1 MIQYSMKKY
10 LFVLSTLLLVGLSHK
25 TKAQVESMNSLYRI
39 SPGMIFPALS
49 GADSI
54 SSFTAFTR
62 QQWFGFKGA
71 PTTYGAHFSGKIQE
85 KMGVGIIAMHDQ
97 AGPVRNIL
105 LGGDYSYRLKFSD
118 KVSILGGIRIALVN
132 HTIAFTDLDVIHQN
146 DPNLQQNYTTGFQL
160 NGGWSAAFVAGDFFL
175 SVAEPRVRRFNF
187 QDAGNTTN
195 FIDAANYYA
204 MTGYNFKTKYLDIEP
219 SVLLRLAE
227 NVPVS
232 TDFNLLLRYKKTLDL
247 AMTYRSKSSYGVRA
261 GVLTAQKL
269 YLTYL
274 YEVPAAVGVRA
285 GYQSHELAVKYF
297 LGK

>member
-1 MIQYSMKKY
+1 
-10 LFVLSTLLLVGLSHK
+10 
-25 TKAQVESMNSLYRI
+25 
-39 SPGMIFPALS
+39 
-49 GADSI
+49 
-54 SSFTAFTR
+54 
-62 QQWFGFKGA
+62 
-71 PTTYGAHFSGKIQE
+71 
-85 KMGVGIIAMHDQ
+85 MGVGVIAMHDQ
-97 AGPVRNIL
+97 AGPVKNMMI
-105 LGGDYSYRLKFSD
+105 GGDYSYRLKFSD
-118 KVSILGGIRIALVN
+118 KVSLLGGIRISLVN
-132 HTIAFTDLDVIHQN
+132 HTIAFRDLNVIHEN

-160 NGGWSAAFVAGDFFL
+160 NGGWSAALLAGNFFL
-175 SVAEPRVRRFNF
+175 AVSEPRVRRFNF
-187 QDAGNTTN
+187 QTEDNAAN

-204 MTGYNFKTKYLDIEP
+204 MTGYNFKTSSLDIEP

-232 TDFNLLLRYKKTLDL
+232 TDFNLLLRYKKTIDL

-285 GYQSHELAVKYF
+285 GYQSHELAVKYI